1 MAFKKTLIGSCLVF
15 LAACS
20 TLEFQEQ
27 HITVKNWSV
36 EEQAQMA
43 NDISRLPN
51 NSILI
56 PAMEDYARMRA
67 EARAASAAK

>member
-1 MAFKKTLIGSCLVF
+1 MASKKLVF
-15 LAACS
+15 FSLLFISACS

-27 HITVKNWSV
+27 HITVKKWSI